1 MRHKTFILGIV
12 AIIFV
17 TLFVTN
23 TIDAQCAMCKAAVE
37 SGNEANGL
45 NTGILYLLLMP
56 YIVVMALIFMWWRN
70 KKRTDNEMQQK
81 ELRDLLKDIDG
92 MT

>member
-12 AIIFV
+12 AVIFV
-17 TLFVTN
+17 TLFVIN
-23 TIDAQCAMCKAAVE
+23 TTEAQCAMCKAAVE

-56 YIVVMALIFMWWRN
+56 YILVMALVFMWWKN
-70 KKRTDNEMQQK
+70 KKRTESEMQQK
-81 ELRDLLKDIDG
+81 ELRDLLKEID
-92 MT
+92 

>member
-1 MRHKTFILGIV
+1 MRHKTFIIGII

-23 TIDAQCAMCKAAVE
+23 TMDAQCAMCKAAVE

-45 NTGILYLLLMP
+45 NKGILYLLLAP
-56 YIVVMALIFMWWRN
+56 YVIAMTMIFIWWRN
-70 KKRTDNEMQQK
+70 KKRIDNEMQEH
-81 ELRDLLKDIDG
+81 ELRDLLKDIE
-92 MT
+92 

>member
-12 AIIFV
+12 VIIFV

-23 TIDAQCAMCKAAVE
+23 TMDAQCAMCKAAVE

-70 KKRTDNEMQQK
+70 KKRTDNEMQEK
-81 ELRDLLKDIDG
+81 ELRDLLKDID
-92 MT
+92 

>member
-1 MRHKTFILGIV
+1 MRHKIFILGIV

-23 TIDAQCAMCKAAVE
+23 TTNAQCAMCKAAVE

-81 ELRDLLKDIDG
+81 ELRDLLKDID
-92 MT
+92 